1 MCSALGPLL
10 WRDQAARGADIAK
23 VANESGPNRLGPSVP
38 LVMYQLR
45 TG

>member
-23 VANESGPNRLGPSVP
+23 ETNKSAPIRLGPSVP
-38 LVMYQLR
+38 LVM
-45 TG
+45 